1 LAGLR
6 KAIPKGKHL
15 IVGFALLANEP
26 SGKPIRGSFSRR
38 PVSITISNRAV
49 MRKAQVLTWN
59 AARHRFVPFAAVV
72 RTGRTAVATRHF
84 AEFLVVSPG

>member
-1 LAGLR
+1 
-6 KAIPKGKHL
+6 
-15 IVGFALLANEP
+15 
-26 SGKPIRGSFSRR
+26 
-38 PVSITISNRAV
+38 
-49 MRKAQVLTWN
+49 VLTWN